1 MAFKYFNVKN
11 GLVTGNILLH
21 AGNGVVSANTF
32 TGNIS
37 VTDSANLGNVTNLK
51 ITGGSTGYVLTTDGL
66 GNLSWSNPSQS
77 QSTLDGV
84 VDEFVG
90 NGDQS
95 AFTLSVTPT
104 SKNVTFAVVQGLMQP
119 KSVYSVTGNVLTFSS
134 PPPANAVVEITTMRI
149 V

>member
-37 VTDSANLGNVTNLK
+37 VTDSANLGNVNSVK
-51 ITGGSTGYVLTTDGL
+51 ITGGSNGYVLTTDGL
-66 GNLSWSNPSQS
+66 GNLSWVNPSQS
-77 QSTLDGV
+77 EATLDGV

-90 NGDQS
+90 TGDQS
-95 AFTLSVTPT
+95 SFTLSVSPA
-104 SKNVTFAVVQGLMQP
+104 SKNLTFAVVQGIMQP
-119 KSVYSVTGNVLTFSS
+119 KSAYSITGNVLTFSS

-149 V
+149 I